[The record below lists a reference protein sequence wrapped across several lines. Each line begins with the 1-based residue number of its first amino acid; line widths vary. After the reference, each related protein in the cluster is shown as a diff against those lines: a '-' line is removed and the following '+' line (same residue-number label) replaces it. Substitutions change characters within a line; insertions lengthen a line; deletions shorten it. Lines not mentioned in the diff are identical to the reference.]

1 MTHILDLG
9 KSAVLGRIQGLNRKH
24 RLRTKH
30 FDSVQWPAGLSIEVL
45 DADAMSSLDHYPCV
59 DQVFMV
65 SQKLSEVIQ
74 QLDPEVEVQ
83 PVSAGEATVYLVMP
97 ASDSD
102 VMYASA
108 ETSYSTNGYQLKS
121 TAEIHADEEPD
132 ALFCNVR
139 NTGLLAIS
147 DAFVVAAGNAG
158 VKWSL
163 VQSIS
168 PYEPMRDHPYVIMGT
183 GNKAAAVEKLEA
195 TSAWPEVL
203 PVGHPLGRNA
213 SDDAFSKDPDQAW
226 ASLMDHDDVEKR
238 CISRFCS
245 GLKLPELRGELDN
258 SFAKSKLKKRWKET
272 LAAKTADVSGLLVIS
287 QTTREVFEAAG
298 VEADYQAFSISDS
311 ALDEER
317 DDLWVVHPRHVVPW
331 VDWSKSDVGLRWN
344 GLMDEFF
351 DLHPTEESYQSSLPL
366 VRVEGSGLVLVRK
379 DLAALLT
386 RADGFHMTPLEE
398 RAVALNLDDSYKS

>member
-1 MTHILDLG
+1 M
-9 KSAVLGRIQGLNRKH
+9 
-24 RLRTKH
+24 
-30 FDSVQWPAGLSIEVL
+30 SIEVL
-45 DADAMSSLDHYPCV
+45 DADAISSLDHYPCV

-121 TAEIHADEEPD
+121 TSEIHVDEEPD

-158 VKWSL
+158 VKWSR

-168 PYEPMRDHPYVIMGT
+168 PYEPMRDHPYAIMGT
-183 GNKAAAVEKLEA
+183 GNKAAAVKKLEA

-203 PVGHPLGRNA
+203 PVGHPLGPNA
-213 SDDAFSKDPDQAW
+213 IDDEFSRDPDKAW
-226 ASLMDHDDVEKR
+226 ASLLDDDDEVEDC
-238 CISRFCS
+238 CIARFCS
-245 GLKLPELRGELDN
+245 GLDLPELRGELDS

-272 LAAKTADVSGLLVIS
+272 LAAQTADVSGLLVIS
-287 QTTREVFEAAG
+287 QAIREVFEAAG

-311 ALDEER
+311 ALDEKR
-317 DDLWVVHPRHVVPW
+317 ADLWVVHPRHVLPW
-331 VDWSKSDVGLRWN
+331 IDWSKSDVGLRWD
-344 GLMDEFF
+344 GMMDEFF

-366 VRVEGSGLVLVRK
+366 VRVEGSGLVLVHK
-379 DLAALLT
+379 DLAAALT